1 MSFLDVIPH
10 TLFRLLSSPAHVRNV
25 AILEAIFEQFFDDFA
40 FAPKKSEVLQVIRQ
54 VLENPDFQ
62 SVSDDDEPSS
72 TPETAEYVIY
82 GRLRDDGWIMEVA
95 NRKAA
100 EVYMPREAHALL
112 SSLITLKEELKVD
125 ISAEASL
132 IDSGIFA
139 AYQDPVGKV
148 MNIASARRQ
157 AVQLRRSIDG
167 VLTSLHRIEEDLMR
181 SEGLADL
188 LARFMERFVEKIL
201 LENYRAL
208 KASAYNPMRFQRSI
222 LTNTDLFINDEGQI
236 ARAAVA
242 LTDQGMVA
250 DIAAAETQIIQDLM
264 RIRAVFA
271 GLGEKLDVIDRFS
284 HRLERRIATTV
295 RYQETA
301 RNVREERL
309 RDAIRLAFAHWS
321 AGNDECVT
329 PLVEIPV
336 PYANATLALAKKA
349 REPVEPQ
356 TREPKTVD
364 PADVKR
370 EQMIDAYVA
379 AMDVTPRA
387 VAERMRKL
395 VPDDGSFFDLDQFEP
410 ESARDIAILYEAR
423 SGALA
428 SNPEFEVRTSAARA
442 TNRFVSG
449 PGVLVRRRQGKA

>member
-10 TLFRLLSSPAHVRNV
+10 TLFRLLSSPAHIRNV

-54 VLENPDFQ
+54 VLENSNFR

-72 TPETAEYVIY
+72 TTETAEYVIY

-112 SSLITLKEELKVD
+112 SSLITLKEELKID

-188 LARFMERFVEKIL
+188 LTRFMERFVEKIL

-222 LTNTDLFINDEGQI
+222 LTNTDLFINDDGQI

-242 LTDQGMVA
+242 LADQGMVT

-264 RIRAVFA
+264 RIRVVFA

-309 RDAIRLAFAHWS
+309 RDAIRLAFTRWS
-321 AGNDECVT
+321 AGIDECVT

-356 TREPKTVD
+356 TRETKIVD

-395 VPDDGSFFDLDQFEP
+395 VPDDGTFFDLDQFEP
-410 ESARDIAILYEAR
+410 ESARDVAILYEAR

-428 SNPEFEVRTSAARA
+428 SNPEFEVRASAART

>member
-10 TLFRLLSSPAHVRNV
+10 TLFRLLSSPAHIRNV

-54 VLENPDFQ
+54 VLENSDFR

-72 TPETAEYVIY
+72 TTETAEYVIY

-112 SSLITLKEELKVD
+112 SSLITLKDELKVD

-148 MNIASARRQ
+148 MNVASARRQ

-201 LENYRAL
+201 LENYRSL

-222 LTNTDLFINDEGQI
+222 LTNTDLFINDEGQVT
-236 ARAAVA
+236 RAAVA
-242 LTDQGMVA
+242 LADQGMVA
-250 DIAAAETQIIQDLM
+250 DITAAETQIIQDLM

-309 RDAIRLAFAHWS
+309 RDAIRLTFTHLS
-321 AGNDECVT
+321 AGNNECVT

-356 TREPKTVD
+356 MREPKIVD

-387 VAERMRKL
+387 VAERIRKL
-395 VPDDGSFFDLDQFEP
+395 VPDDGTFFDLDQFEP
-410 ESARDIAILYEAR
+410 ISARDVAILYEAR

-428 SNPEFEVRTSAARA
+428 SNPEFEVRASAART